1 MPPRRKQKP
10 PEYEPDPVL
19 STPQAPEKNTTRIA
33 TSQTRIG
40 VIPDKPDGVLPIVG
54 DNTAKTKGFDEIYE
68 KVASK
73 HRELKVIR
81 PPKVPD
87 KSIETPIKPSVTT
100 GKVGETEAIV
110 RESIDEY
117 VPGWGKVFGRK
128 DKEVKTT

>member
-10 PEYEPDPVL
+10 VEYEPDPVV
-19 STPQAPEKNTTRIA
+19 STPQAPERDTARVA
-33 TSQTRIG
+33 TSQTMSG
-40 VIPDKPDGVLPIVG
+40 VIPDKPDGLLPVVG
-54 DNTAKTKGFDEIYE
+54 DNTAKTRGFDEIYD

-73 HRELKVIR
+73 NRPLKVIS

-87 KSIETPIKPSVTT
+87 KSTETPPKQAVSS
-100 GKVGETEAIV
+100 GKVGESEEIV

-117 VPGWGKVFGRK
+117 VPGWGKVFGHK